1 MIGSSAEGTGIVGP
15 FLTLFGLGGRIGSGF
30 GAKGRFLRLSFA
42 GSVGFSSGLGF
53 SLGLGATGGGTGLG
67 FGLILDFGGLGGL
80 GLGFGGTP
88 IYFVK
93 SSLGFILVSN
103 SIKISATKIS
113 T

>member
-1 MIGSSAEGTGIVGP
+1 MFGP
-15 FLTLFGLGGRIGSGF
+15 FLTRFGLGGTTGSGF
-30 GAKGRFLRLSFA
+30 GGKGRFLRLS
-42 GSVGFSSGLGF
+42 GSAGFSSGLGGSAGF
-53 SLGLGATGGGTGLG
+53 SLGFGGGTGLG
-67 FGLILDFGGLGGL
+67 FSLILGFGGLGGL

-103 SIKISATKIS
+103 SIKMSATKIS